1 LRELGY
7 EAHMVNCNPE
17 TVSTDYDTSDK
28 LFFEPLTFEDAL
40 NIVKRENPEGIIV
53 QFGGQT
59 PLKLAIPLE
68 KEGVKILGTSPES
81 IDIAEDRKRFKVLL
95 DRLNLKQPPSG
106 TATSV
111 SEAEKVAKEIG
122 FPVLMRPSYVLGGRA
137 MRIVYNIEEL
147 REYMSE
153 AVLVSEDRPVL
164 IDRFLEDAVELD
176 VDAICDGEEVIIG
189 GVMEHIEEAGIHS
202 GDSACVLPTFSID
215 RSIVERIKEITRKIA
230 LELKVKGLINI
241 QFAVKNEDIFIL
253 EVNPRASR
261 TVPFVSK
268 ATGIPLAKIA
278 TKVALGKKLSELDVK
293 EIEPKYYCVKES
305 VFPFNRFVKVDPVLG
320 PEMKSTGEVMG
331 IDQELGI
338 AFYKAQL
345 AAGSRLPIDPSSGK
359 VFISVKDAD
368 KPKIYGI
375 AKKLSELGFKIISTE
390 GTYKFLKEHGI
401 AVSLV
406 YKILEGRRPN
416 IADLI
421 KNAEVSLIINT
432 PTGSR
437 SKKDA
442 ISIRRLAVN
451 YNIPYYTTI
460 RGAQAAVTAIDN
472 MRTGELKVKPLQ
484 EYYGSTL

>member
-1 LRELGY
+1 
-7 EAHMVNCNPE
+7 M
-17 TVSTDYDTSDK
+17 
-28 LFFEPLTFEDAL
+28 
-40 NIVKRENPEGIIV
+40 
-53 QFGGQT
+53 
-59 PLKLAIPLE
+59 E

-278 TKVALGKKLSELDVK
+278 TKVALGKNSQ
-293 EIEPKYYCVKES
+293 S
-305 VFPFNRFVKVDPVLG
+305 
-320 PEMKSTGEVMG
+320 
-331 IDQELGI
+331 
-338 AFYKAQL
+338 
-345 AAGSRLPIDPSSGK
+345 
-359 VFISVKDAD
+359 
-368 KPKIYGI
+368 
-375 AKKLSELGFKIISTE
+375 
-390 GTYKFLKEHGI
+390 
-401 AVSLV
+401 
-406 YKILEGRRPN
+406 
-416 IADLI
+416 
-421 KNAEVSLIINT
+421 
-432 PTGSR
+432 
-437 SKKDA
+437 
-442 ISIRRLAVN
+442 
-451 YNIPYYTTI
+451 
-460 RGAQAAVTAIDN
+460 
-472 MRTGELKVKPLQ
+472 
-484 EYYGSTL
+484 